1 VQRRASQQRFQ
12 ARGRR
17 VEGGRCT
24 DRVEHECAVHVQD
37 PGLGLREVIQQQLQ
51 LAAPVIVLMPALQ
64 IQRSLE
70 RSPPTVAAWVALHF
84 LFRGW
89 TEPISRPEL
98 HAIQKHCF
106 AALIRLHAAR
116 SDCLVRSAHARNFG
130 CMLDDQTNPIRTSF
144 PIVTHDGRRNFTM
157 RPSLLWHNCTLGKA
171 GCTPTTVTAT
181 TAPQSQP
188 PNIYNSNKI
197 SNGSRQVR
205 TSRYSS

>member
-1 VQRRASQQRFQ
+1 MCGACPRPGPWSSRGHPAAASTCAIHRSD
-12 ARGRR
+12 ACVADRR
-17 VEGGRCT
+17 VG
-24 DRVEHECAVHVQD
+24 
-37 PGLGLREVIQQQLQ
+37 
-51 LAAPVIVLMPALQ
+51 
-64 IQRSLE
+64 SLE

-106 AALIRLHAAR
+106 AALIRWHAAR

-130 CMLDDQTNPIRTSF
+130 RMLDDQTNPIRTSF

-188 PNIYNSNKI
+188 PNIYNSNQI